1 MYAMISGANLAI
13 IFWDMKCFL
22 ATSKSLLS
30 IFISD
35 LFSFNKIVKK
45 VELFSK

>member
-1 MYAMISGANLAI
+1 MYPMIWRANLVI

-22 ATSKSLLS
+22 VISKSLLS
-30 IFISD
+30 IFISN

>member
-1 MYAMISGANLAI
+1 MYPMIRGANLEI
-13 IFWDMKCFL
+13 IFWDMKSYL
-22 ATSKSLLS
+22 AISKSLLS